1 MNKQMWCG
9 KLLCPKNS
17 TVMKWNNCIGEY
29 TTQNGTR
36 YIGLW
41 REGKTTTKGM
51 FIFKNNFV
59 TSSDLNETS
68 KKMDNSNL
76 SFSNYADKATAEE
89 IISLQKIL
97 EKTGFYKGRLD
108 GIVGINTL
116 SAINSWLNENG
127 YPPTNIITKDIIKRI
142 YIHIPPDT
150 VLPKTASKPA
160 NAAELENEKLRKRI
174 AELEKNI
181 QITSGRVASRSL
193 SKKPPTPYI
202 NTTGSGFFVSKLGH
216 IITNEHVVRQC
227 GSVTVGD
234 NTNNQVTASVLD
246 TDKRNDL
253 ALLRISSTKMA
264 SAETKSLISKLG
276 LKLVPLASE
285 GLFKSEDVELGEDI
299 LVAGFPHGDFY
310 SDGIKVTR
318 GIVSGK
324 RVWVTIED
332 SSKWMRQFRKE
343 TLAVLSMMRTE
354 TSLAWL
360 YPS

>member
-1 MNKQMWCG
+1 
-9 KLLCPKNS
+9 
-17 TVMKWNNCIGEY
+17 MKR
-29 TTQNGTR
+29 Q
-36 YIGLW
+36 
-41 REGKTTTKGM
+41 
-51 FIFKNNFV
+51 
-59 TSSDLNETS
+59 
-68 KKMDNSNL
+68 KKWDNSNL

-174 AELEKNI
+174 AELEKI
-181 QITSGRVASRSL
+181 FKSHPDELPAGHYQK
-193 SKKPPTPYI
+193 KKPPTPYI

-246 TDKRNDL
+246 TKTRGMTSL

-264 SAETKSLISKLG
+264 SGETKSLISKLG
-276 LKLVPLASE
+276 LKLVPLHRKDF
-285 GLFKSEDVELGEDI
+285 FKSEDVELGEDI
-299 LVAGFPHGDFY
+299 LVAAGFLTEIFIATA
-310 SDGIKVTR
+310 SRSR
-318 GIVSGK
+318 GVS
-324 RVWVTIED
+324 
-332 SSKWMRQFRKE
+332 
-343 TLAVLSMMRTE
+343 
-354 TSLAWL
+354 
-360 YPS
+360 